1 MNYRNK
7 WAEVEDIDP
16 REKLKEF
23 VVKNIIP
30 GRIEEV
36 TSDPSGHVAEG
47 KLVMYVHTTNP
58 YEVLENCFVAFDL
71 QNLAVH
77 NLGIDPNL
85 NLQGRELV
93 SAMLDKLGFKTEV
106 KPIGLSQIR
115 KDLQSSLNRAESNA
129 QLSSDDISG
138 ICSGMSRT
146 LEALLDTLFLFYSYT
161 LLPDASEE
169 APAIQRL
176 CEQYQKKQMK
186 SLGHYL
192 VFLINLMELVQK
204 DPDLTAYCLKHFQRK
219 VPLNKNQIAELRMF
233 AVYRNLLAG
242 HHPTSKSWEMNKR
255 NAEMRLDEMD
265 SCTRAKWE
273 DSWHNI
279 SGSQL
284 DFPKQDMLRRVA
296 SFFNEFLNSLEEGI
310 YPKVIVMLTYTVDN
324 YGTRQITVVDDTDET
339 IFLTDCEFEPFTE
352 LYYHSRTNPV
362 GIEPILVSKEKLKD
376 WGTSLKKIPKTKRRN
391 KNAKIRI

>member
-16 REKLKEF
+16 HEKLKEF
-23 VVKNIIP
+23 VVKNITLE
-30 GRIEEV
+30 RIEEV

-47 KLVMYVHTTNP
+47 KLVMYVRTTNP

-106 KPIGLSQIR
+106 KPIGLPQIR
-115 KDLQSSLNRAESNA
+115 KNLQSSLNRAESNA

-176 CEQYQKKQMK
+176 CEQYKKKQMK

-242 HHPTSKSWEMNKR
+242 HHPTSGSWERNNR
-255 NAEMRLDEMD
+255 NAEMRLGEMD
-265 SCTRAKWE
+265 SYTRAKWE
-273 DSWHNI
+273 ISWHSIDN
-279 SGSQL
+279 SQP
-284 DFPKQDMLRRVA
+284 DFPRQDMLRRIA
-296 SFFNEFLNSLEEGI
+296 SFFNEFLDSLEERI
-310 YPKVIVMLTYTVDN
+310 YPKVIVMLTYTVDD
-324 YGTRQITVVDDTDET
+324 YGIRLITVVDDTDKI

-352 LYYHSRTNPV
+352 LYYHSRTNPI
-362 GIEPILVSKEKLKD
+362 GIDPILVSKEKLKN
-376 WGTSLKKIPKTKRRN
+376 WGTRSKEDTENQKEK
-391 KNAKIRI
+391 